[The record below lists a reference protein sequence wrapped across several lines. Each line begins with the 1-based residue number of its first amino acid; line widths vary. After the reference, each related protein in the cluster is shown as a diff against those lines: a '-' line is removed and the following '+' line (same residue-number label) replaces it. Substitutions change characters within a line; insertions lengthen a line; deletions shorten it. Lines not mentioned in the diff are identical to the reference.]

1 MLVSALPPQV
11 WTLELA
17 AGSSMN
23 ATFTFTTG
31 APGGTTPY
39 SISGATWEYVVRATA
54 TTGGTPLIEVT
65 TSVSSAGLIT
75 ATSTSTLSQIV
86 LALYPAATAS
96 LAPGAYSH
104 GLWSNVGTTSQFCW
118 ALGSLVITG
127 APQP

>member
-39 SISGATWEYVVRATA
+39 GITANWEYVVRATA
-54 TTGGTPLIEVT
+54 TSTGSPLFSVT
-65 TSVSSAGLIT
+65 TTPSVSGLIT
-75 ATSTSTLSQIV
+75 VTDTSTVSQIV
-86 LALYPAATAS
+86 LTLHPAATAS
-96 LAPGAYSH
+96 LAPGAFAQ
-104 GLWSNVGTTSQFCW
+104 GLWMDPGLTTAFCW
-118 ALGSLVITG
+118 ANGSLVITG

>member
-1 MLVSALPPQV
+1 VLVSALPPQV

-39 SISGATWEYVVRATA
+39 SITSNWEYVVRATP
-54 TTGGTPLIEVT
+54 TSTGSPLFSVT
-65 TSVSSAGLIT
+65 TTPSASGVITVTDTSSV
-75 ATSTSTLSQIV
+75 SQIV

-96 LAPGAYSH
+96 LAPGGFAQALWMDP
-104 GLWSNVGTTSQFCW
+104 GLTTAFCW
-118 ALGSLVITG
+118 ANGSLMITG